1 MSEIDLKNFVPRFYL
16 DRDDSSS
23 GFPCRLIDRRTG
35 DERGVAFDS
44 AEVVAEMVRLGVT
57 VIEIDSVGVGLPL
70 VQTLKE
76 WGGITVI
83 TTRQGVPVG

>member
-1 MSEIDLKNFVPRFYL
+1 MIDLDHRNFVPRFYL
-16 DRDDSSS
+16 ESN
-23 GFPCRLIDRRTG
+23 GLIGESARIVDRRTDTG
-35 DERGVAFDS
+35 IPVTLDS
-44 AEVVAEMVRLGVT
+44 SEVVAVMVRLGIT
-57 VIEIDSVGVGLPL
+57 VIEIDAVGMSLPL